1 MAEEFLGEAMKK
13 AKIIITVKDKG
24 DGKIEFQCQ
33 CQNGHSQMLNELV
46 NHIANELP
54 KTVHEQAL
62 IFYKSM
68 EPKNA
73 IH

>member
-1 MAEEFLGEAMKK
+1 MKK
-13 AKIIITVKDKG
+13 AKIIITIKDKG
-24 DGKIEFQCQ
+24 DGKIEFHCQ
-33 CQNGHSQMLNELV
+33 CQSGHSQTLNALA
-46 NHIANELP
+46 NHVANELP

-62 IFYKSM
+62 IFYKNM

>member
-1 MAEEFLGEAMKK
+1 MKK

-24 DGKIEFQCQ
+24 NGKIEFQCQ
-33 CQNGHSQMLNELV
+33 CQNGHSQILNELV
-46 NHIANELP
+46 NHVANELP

-62 IFYKSM
+62 IFYKNM
-68 EPKNA
+68 EQKHA